1 MPQLRTLTPATSGEP
16 TADTPR
22 PPRAPVAVTVAP
34 SGIEGTGAYAGQ
46 AIEARRKVGEMRGE
60 RIALKESHARARAAR
75 DSSGHVF
82 MVTLSARH
90 ALDVSGSDSPLRFAN
105 HSCEPNL
112 HLKVEQGR
120 VAFYALRDIASG
132 EELTADYG
140 ETHHQGRLACRCGAA
155 RCRGWL

>member
-1 MPQLRTLTPATSGEP
+1 MPQLRTLGPAAEP
-16 TADTPR
+16 EAPAPT
-22 PPRAPVAVTVAP
+22 PRAPVAVTVAP
-34 SGIEGTGAYAGQ
+34 SRIEGTGAYAGQ

-60 RIALKESHARARAAR
+60 RVSLKDSHARARAAR
-75 DSSGHVF
+75 EASGHVF

-90 ALDVSGSDSPLRFAN
+90 ALDVSASDSPLRFAN
-105 HSCEPNL
+105 HSCAPNL

-120 VAFYALRDIASG
+120 VAFYAMRDIAEG

-140 ETHHQGRLACRCGAA
+140 ETHHQGRLACRCGAP